1 MVEGRVFA
9 TEPVSETYPIGEEE
23 KTIYRLRFRLSAF
36 FYPKNF
42 TARRKAIFVRRM
54 NKTNIT
60 CGYSDAINRDVREG
74 VLSLESKIERY
85 RKRRSLSLPEALVR
99 LSFEL
104 SLLRTFLLFFEARQ
118 KGKIKRDKGQR
129 SCSPRS
135 CHRHT
140 EEFE

>member
-1 MVEGRVFA
+1 
-9 TEPVSETYPIGEEE
+9 
-23 KTIYRLRFRLSAF
+23 
-36 FYPKNF
+36 
-42 TARRKAIFVRRM
+42 M

-60 CGYSDAINRDVREG
+60 CGYSGAINRDVREG

-85 RKRRSLSLPEALVR
+85 RKRRSLSLPRGLG
-99 LSFEL
+99 SFIFRAFPA
-104 SLLRTFLLFFEARQ
+104 SNFASFFEARQ

-135 CHRHT
+135 CHRQT

>member
-1 MVEGRVFA
+1 MQRNRFRRLIR
-9 TEPVSETYPIGEEE
+9 SWEEE

-60 CGYSDAINRDVREG
+60 CGYSDAIKRDVREG
-74 VLSLESKIERY
+74 VLSLLN
-85 RKRRSLSLPEALVR
+85 RRWRDTGREGVFPSPEALVR

-104 SLLRTFLLFFEARQ
+104 SLLRTLLLFLKRGK
-118 KGKIKRDKGQR
+118 KGKKKKIKRDKGQR
-129 SCSPRS
+129 SCSARS
-135 CHRHT
+135 CHRQT

>member
-1 MVEGRVFA
+1 MQRNRCR
-9 TEPVSETYPIGEEE
+9 
-23 KTIYRLRFRLSAF
+23 RLIRSGKKKRPYIAFGFGSRLF

-74 VLSLESKIERY
+74 VLSLLNRREIQEEKESFPPPRPWFVY
-85 RKRRSLSLPEALVR
+85 LSSFPC
-99 LSFEL
+99 FEL
-104 SLLRTFLLFFEARQ
+104 CFFFLKRGK
-118 KGKIKRDKGQR
+118 KGKKKKIKRDKGQR

-135 CHRHT
+135 CHRQT

>member
-1 MVEGRVFA
+1 MKVGFFA

-60 CGYSDAINRDVREG
+60 CGYSDAIKRDVREG
-74 VLSLESKIERY
+74 VLSLGSKIERY
-85 RKRRSLSLPEALVR
+85 RKRRSLSLPRGLG
-99 LSFEL
+99 SFIFRGFPA
-104 SLLRTFLLFFEARQ
+104 SNFASFFEARQ

-129 SCSPRS
+129 SCSARS
-135 CHRHT
+135 CHRQT

>member
-1 MVEGRVFA
+1 MKVGFFA
-9 TEPVSETYPIGEEE
+9 TEPVSETYPIVGRR
-23 KTIYRLRFRLSAF
+23 KDHISPSVSALGF

-60 CGYSDAINRDVREG
+60 CGYSDAIKRDVREG
-74 VLSLESKIERY
+74 VLSLGSKIERY
-85 RKRRSLSLPEALVR
+85 RKIRSLSLPRGLG
-99 LSFEL
+99 SFIFRAFPA
-104 SLLRTFLLFFEARQ
+104 SNFASFFEARQ

-129 SCSPRS
+129 SCSLRS

>member
-1 MVEGRVFA
+1 MQRNRCR
-9 TEPVSETYPIGEEE
+9 
-23 KTIYRLRFRLSAF
+23 RLIRSGKKKRPYIAFGFGSRLF

-60 CGYSDAINRDVREG
+60 CGYSDAIKRDVREG
-74 VLSLESKIERY
+74 VLSLGSKIERY
-85 RKRRSLSLPEALVR
+85 RKIRSLSLPRGLG
-99 LSFEL
+99 SFIFRAFPA
-104 SLLRTFLLFFEARQ
+104 SNFASFFEARQ

-129 SCSPRS
+129 SCSARS
-135 CHRHT
+135 CHRQT